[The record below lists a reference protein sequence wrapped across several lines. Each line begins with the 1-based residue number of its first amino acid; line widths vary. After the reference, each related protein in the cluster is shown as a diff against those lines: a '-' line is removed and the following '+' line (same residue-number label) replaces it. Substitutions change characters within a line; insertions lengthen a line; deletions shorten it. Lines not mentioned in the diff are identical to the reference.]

1 MKFIL
6 VKLILGFFGFIS
18 LFFLIF
24 SLASLVNSVYL
35 TEEYLSEYLFT
46 NTLDCKE
53 ESSVQ
58 SNLCLKIS
66 SIYWMFFFSIFSLVM
81 SFITLFPF
89 FLMKKK

>member
-1 MKFIL
+1 MKFVL

-18 LFFLIF
+18 LFFLIL

-35 TEEYLSEYLFT
+35 TEENLSEYLFT
-46 NTLDCKE
+46 NTLDCE
-53 ESSVQ
+53 QEISVQ
-58 SNLCLKIS
+58 SSLCLKIS